1 MIAAEILLR
10 GVAPAA
16 NRALARD
23 IYAEAYD
30 RRVRPYGE
38 LVRAMVEVKACS
50 PIEAAVDLI
59 QAGHDGFCSLLIM
72 AAVAELMESQHPD
85 ARERRYV

>member
-23 IYAEAYD
+23 IYAAAYE
-30 RRVRPYGE
+30 RRVRPYRE
-38 LVRAMVEVKACS
+38 LVQAMVEVRACP
-50 PIEAAVDLI
+50 PIEAAVSLI
-59 QAGHDGFCSLLIM
+59 QAGQDGFCSLLII
-72 AAVAELMESQHPD
+72 AAVAELLESQHPD